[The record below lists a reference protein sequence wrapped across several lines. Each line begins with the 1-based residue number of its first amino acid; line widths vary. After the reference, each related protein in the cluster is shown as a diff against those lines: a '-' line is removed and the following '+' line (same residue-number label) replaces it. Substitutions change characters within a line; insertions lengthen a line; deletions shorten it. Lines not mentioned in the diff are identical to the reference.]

1 MKMQMKVQMNGKEK
15 SALLILGTDAGRST
29 HPACEKCKH
38 RIQSESL
45 SKNASNAA
53 PVLEF

>member
-15 SALLILGTDAGRST
+15 SALLILGTDAGCST

-38 RIQSESL
+38 RIQS
-45 SKNASNAA
+45 AS
-53 PVLEF
+53 